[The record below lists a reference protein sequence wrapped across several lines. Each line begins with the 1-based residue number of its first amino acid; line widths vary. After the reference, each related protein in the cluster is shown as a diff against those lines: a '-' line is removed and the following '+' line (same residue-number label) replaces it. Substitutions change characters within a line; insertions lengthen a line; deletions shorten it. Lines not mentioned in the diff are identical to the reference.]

1 MRDKLIAEKRRIE
14 SVINSAPKEE
24 RDKLKL
30 DLEKVELLL
39 SKTKKADTA
48 WKAANR
54 DTSND
59 VLLQILAELRE
70 IRKTLS
76 ENNN

>member
-14 SVINSAPKEE
+14 AIIGSAPPEE
-24 RDKLKL
+24 RDRLKL
-30 DLEKVELLL
+30 DLERVELLL

-48 WKAANR
+48 WKAAHR

-70 IRKTLS
+70 IRKMLS